1 MLVRI
6 ILRFPRRG
14 FALIQKSKD
23 TKYAAWNGITG
34 GQAGEMSVEMMMIQG
49 E

>member
-1 MLVRI
+1 MLVRV

-23 TKYAAWNGITG
+23 NKYAAGNSVAG
-34 GQAGEMSVEMMMIQG
+34 GQAGEVMVEMMMIQW